1 MSLMQIFNKPVLREK
16 DDFNSLDYWLNS
28 PYLAPLNSELSGYI
42 MPNVKVKTDETDT
55 EFIIVGEL
63 AGFTKEEVKIDIKDN
78 LLTISAQKKEQ
89 NKNNYFASQFH
100 KSFSLPQNIN
110 LEKATA
116 DLADGIL
123 KLILPKQEPTN
134 KVKQILIK

>member
-16 DDFNSLDYWLNS
+16 DDSDVCYSWFAPMSEL
-28 PYLAPLNSELSGYI
+28 LAPFLDSS
-42 MPNVKVKTDETDT
+42 PNVRVKTDETDT
-55 EFIIVGEL
+55 EYIIIGEL
-63 AGFTKEEVKIDIKDN
+63 SGFTKEEVKIDIKDN

-89 NKNNYFASQFH
+89 NKNNYFVSEFH